1 MDLLLWLF
9 KLINDKNI
17 ITMTNT
23 LLCSPDFIRLNSNIS
38 DNCNSKVLIT
48 GIRETQDDELQE
60 ILGQLLLEKLQNLI
74 ENGEIENPEY
84 SIYKEV
90 LDRSQMFIT
99 YKVIAKI
106 TIMFSFKI
114 DNAGVVQSRDEY
126 LDSVGIDDIF
136 TLKQH
141 YDTKASHYAYLLQ
154 NFLMENLNYIP
165 ELTEFQAWKI
175 KSTLYSAAS
184 PSIFL
189 GGPRGRGWFRFF
201 PYRFQWG
208 NNFP

>member
-1 MDLLLWLF
+1 M
-9 KLINDKNI
+9 KNVI
-17 ITMTNT
+17 
-23 LLCSPDFIRLNSNIS
+23 LCSPDFIRLNSNIS
-38 DNCNSKVLIT
+38 DNVNSKVLAT
-48 GIRETQDDELQE
+48 AIRETMDDELQE
-60 ILGQLLLEKLQNLI
+60 ILGQPLLEKLQDLVEDNT
-74 ENGEIENPEY
+74 IENPENK
-84 SIYKEV
+84 IYKDV
-90 LDRSQMFIT
+90 LDKAQMFIV
-99 YKVIAKI
+99 YKVIAEIII
-106 TIMFSFKI
+106 TLNCKV
-114 DNAGVVQSRDEY
+114 DNAGLIQTSDENMTPMS
-126 LDSVGIDDIF
+126 LDDTF

-154 NFLMENLNYIP
+154 NFLMENLNLIP

-184 PSIFL
+184 PSVFL

>member
-1 MDLLLWLF
+1 M
-9 KLINDKNI
+9 KNVI
-17 ITMTNT
+17 
-23 LLCSPDFIRLNSNIS
+23 LCSPDFIRLNSNIS
-38 DNCNSKVLIT
+38 DNVNSKVLAT
-48 GIRETQDDELQE
+48 AIRETQDDELQE
-60 ILGQLLLEKLQNLI
+60 ILGQPLLEKLQDLVEDNT
-74 ENGEIENPEY
+74 IENPENK
-84 SIYKEV
+84 IYKDV
-90 LDRSQMFIT
+90 LDKAQMFIV
-99 YKVIAKI
+99 YKVIAEIIVMLNCKV
-106 TIMFSFKI
+106 
-114 DNAGVVQSRDEY
+114 DNAGLIQTRDENMEFMS
-126 LDSVGIDDIF
+126 LDDTF

-184 PSIFL
+184 PSVFL